1 MNLPCKDVCSIT
13 KGKKKKQNKTKETL
27 SKEEESFIMYV
38 KILQTM
44 KIGLLLFKA
53 SQSALFDLHS
63 LGLLTPSV
71 LAYHY

>member
-13 KGKKKKQNKTKETL
+13 KGEKKKQNKTKETL

-44 KIGLLLFKA
+44 KIGLLLFKRHKV
-53 SQSALFDLHS
+53 LF
-63 LGLLTPSV
+63 LTFTP
-71 LAYHY
+71 LAYLYTVF